1 MRREQILSYL
11 NTSPWCSLLQI
22 QESRGGYSRRI
33 DSDSEEEEDDL
44 DGFID
49 DSDAKIDIGKEI
61 RSIFG

>member
-1 MRREQILSYL
+1 MSK
-11 NTSPWCSLLQI
+11 I

-33 DSDSEEEEDDL
+33 DSDSEEDEDDDL

-49 DSDAKIDIGKEI
+49 DSDAKIDISKEI